1 MKKMVLMAMA
11 IMLLAACK
19 KDSSTDSLLT
29 GDIESKANGGKQVT
43 RPMKIDIFSSPNPD
57 FDPSPCV
64 DGGGLLFTSGFFV
77 NGNAT
82 HLGKIDAKN
91 SLGEDLSCNFVVTAG
106 GRFTLET
113 EVAGQITAA
122 NGDIIYYTGSDKLDL
137 TDIILGVSP
146 FGTIVGTWTITGGTG
161 RFVGATGTLPI
172 KGIIDA
178 SPPTGGIFRVTA
190 EGTITY

>member
-1 MKKMVLMAMA
+1 MNMKKMVMMAMA

-19 KDSSTDSLLT
+19 KDSNTDSLLM
-29 GDIESKANGGKQVT
+29 GDIESKANGGKKVT
-43 RPMKIDIFSSPNPD
+43 RPMKIDIFSSPNPV
-57 FDPSPCV
+57 FVPSPCV
-64 DGGGLLFTSGFFV
+64 NGGGFLFTSGFFV

-91 SLGEDLSCNFVVTAG
+91 SLGEDVSCKFVPG
-106 GRFTLET
+106 ERLILET

-137 TDIILGVSP
+137 TDILLSVSP

-161 RFVGATGTLPI
+161 RFVDATGTLPI

-178 SPPTGGIFRVTA
+178 SPTTGGIFRVTA

>member
-1 MKKMVLMAMA
+1 MMAMG

-19 KDSSTDSLLT
+19 KDSSTDAFLIDDLAAQ
-29 GDIESKANGGKQVT
+29 KNGGKQVT

-57 FDPSPCV
+57 FDPIPCAN
-64 DGGGLLFTSGFFV
+64 GPFLSTSGFFV
-77 NGNAT
+77 NGTAT
-82 HLGKIDAKN
+82 HLGKIDAGN
-91 SLGEDLSCNFVVTAG
+91 SLGEDVSCNFTVTTD
-106 GRFTLET
+106 GRLVLET

-122 NGDIIYYTGSDKLDL
+122 NGDIIYYNGSDRLDL
-137 TDIILGVSP
+137 TEILTSASLY
-146 FGTIVGTWTITGGTG
+146 GTIVGTWTITGGTG

-172 KGIIDA
+172 NGIIDA